1 MLPKIAEQTRKI
13 RKSITI
19 VTFLSFFVPHIFLF
33 RFFIEN
39 NFLSYQKCQQI
50 HPKKEVLSNSWTS
63 SENFFI
69 KHLFQCKH
77 ASKTIEI
84 KIKTRKFPY
93 LISSRLELCDSLFN
107 FIIHFLSVYSN
118 SSLFFFVVLI
128 GRHNS
133 LTRDETHFYLPKNVL

>member
-1 MLPKIAEQTRKI
+1 MQNRQGKFVNQSQLWLFYHFLCL
-13 RKSITI
+13 
-19 VTFLSFFVPHIFLF
+19 TFFLF

-39 NFLSYQKCQQI
+39 DFLSYQKCQQI

-107 FIIHFLSVYSN
+107 FIIHFLSDFSN
-118 SSLFFFVVLI
+118 SSLFFFCFD
-128 GRHNS
+128 RTTQ
-133 LTRDETHFYLPKNVL
+133 LTHSRWDTFLFAEKCFVNKR